1 MRDECVAHLIM
12 KINLKLSSVNMFI
25 DPVPHSRVSFRGVI
39 AVQHQMKTG
48 SSGGYI
54 HLS

>member
-1 MRDECVAHLIM
+1 MRDESVAHLIM
-12 KINLKLSSVNMFI
+12 KMYLKLSSVNMFI
-25 DPVPHSRVSFRGVI
+25 DPVPHSRVSLRGVI
-39 AVQHQMKTG
+39 AVQHQMETD

>member
-1 MRDECVAHLIM
+1 MRDECVVHLII
-12 KINLKLSSVNMFI
+12 KINLKVSSVNMFI
-25 DPVPHSRVSFRGVI
+25 DPVPHSCVSLRGVI
-39 AVQHQMKTG
+39 AVQHRMETD

>member
-12 KINLKLSSVNMFI
+12 KINLKVSSVNMFI
-25 DPVPHSRVSFRGVI
+25 DPVPHSSVSLRGVI
-39 AVQHQMKTG
+39 AVQRRMETD